1 VTHAKTRMDKS
12 LIPKDDNGKQKPKRN
27 GLRFFNKGLAY
38 IVGCGDAA
46 PYDEPRNPWIIR
58 LNFAAAVL
66 HLILFSVLLGF
77 VVNNEIKLEQDLS
90 TKIAV
95 WQRFSSNTSAD
106 SACKWSDGC
115 ANHVPEPPVITTAND
130 GKFRIYDT
138 DSDYGTLS
146 LAPLVLSFSALSF
159 VFQFARPCLGYRES
173 DYLDEIERRIN
184 WVRWVEYSFSATTM
198 ILAVA
203 FVLNIR
209 DTGSVIMLA
218 TSTFATQFLGLV
230 GELMLERKNGTY
242 IKDLFVA
249 AWVAHLAGWVLQF
262 GVFITIFVSFF
273 ESVKQATSHGGAAP
287 PDFVYVIVLSL
298 AALFGSFGLV
308 QFFDFIHRT
317 GYDNNTATGC
327 CRSNR
332 CCDCGFVLCKQ
343 GLVPGDAFELTY
355 IGLSLG
361 AKALL
366 SIIVASNL
374 FLDMSAN

>member
-1 VTHAKTRMDKS
+1 MDKS
-12 LIPKDDNGKQKPKRN
+12 STPTDDNGKQKPKRN
-27 GLRFFNKGLAY
+27 GLRFFNKGCAY
-38 IVGCGDAA
+38 TVGCGDAA

-66 HLILFSVLLGF
+66 HLILFGVLLF
-77 VVNNEIKLEQDLS
+77 LVVEYNIELKQTLS

-95 WQRFSSNTSAD
+95 WERYTQNTSATHE
-106 SACKWSDGC
+106 CKFSPEC
-115 ANHVPEPPVITTAND
+115 AKPVAKPPVIGTASN

-138 DSDYGTLS
+138 DTEYGELL
-146 LAPLVLSFSALSF
+146 LAPLVLSFSALSA
-159 VFQFARPCLGYRES
+159 VFQFARPFFGFGES
-173 DYLDEIERRIN
+173 DYLEEVERRVNII
-184 WVRWVEYSFSATTM
+184 RWVEYSFSASAM

-209 DTGSVIMLA
+209 DAGSVIMLA

-242 IKDLFVA
+242 VKDLFVA

-262 GVFITIFVSFF
+262 GVFITILVSFF
-273 ESVKQATSHGGAAP
+273 ESVNQATSHGGAAP

-298 AALFGSFGLV
+298 GALFGSFGLV

-327 CRSNR
+327 CRR
-332 CCDCGFVLCKQ
+332 GTCCDCGFVLCKQ
-343 GLVPGDAFELTY
+343 GLIPGDAFELTY